1 MDQAGVMHEVYL
13 YIYDLSNGLAAQ
25 ISQQLTGRFFKAIY
39 HTSIVIHGREYFF
52 GGSGIESSLPAQA
65 PTGQPIE
72 KRKVGETEISPELWH
87 SFLEDCAEDYGVGK
101 YHLLEHNCNT
111 FSDAALQFLLGQRID
126 PEINALPSDF
136 LNTPFGRMIRPQIDA
151 MYAPR
156 PGAQTVTNS
165 SKTSVRT
172 EVPIDGPTS
181 GSHTDRVSEAFTFI
195 NTPTTQKLFG
205 KLQTQLSDSSLS
217 AIQKTTEDIIQ
228 GRSVETTNFSK
239 VTEYLNKYAQ
249 TVKTDEIFPG
259 LDLVR
264 ILVHHKPFARFL
276 AKQPT
281 VLKTILS
288 LQYSDEEASV
298 NTRVVLLKMLCNAL
312 IDTELRPVVV
322 STLRTTDALEAISN
336 APLSEAVSVREHG
349 IKCIWNLVILA
360 DGIDDDFLV
369 ASLASVAESRS
380 SGGPDGEG
388 ELTNKVMREIMS
400 GGSEAVQEMA
410 EILEL
415 GDLV

>member
-1 MDQAGVMHEVYL
+1 MMHEVYL

-52 GGSGIESSLPAQA
+52 GGSGVESSLPSQA
-65 PTGQPIE
+65 PYGQPIE
-72 KRKVGETEISPELWH
+72 KRKVGETEIGPDLWH

-126 PEINALPSDF
+126 PEIIALPSDF
-136 LNTPFGRMIRPQIDA
+136 LNTPFGRMLRPQIDA

-156 PGAQTVTNS
+156 PGAQPVTNGNKS
-165 SKTSVRT
+165 TVQT

-181 GSHTDRVSEAFTFI
+181 GSHTDRISEAYTFI
-195 NTPTTQKLFG
+195 NTPTIQKLFD
-205 KLQTQLSDSSLS
+205 KLRTQLEDANLS
-217 AIQKTTEDIIQ
+217 AIQKTTEDIIH
-228 GRSVETTNFSK
+228 GKSVEASSFSRISD
-239 VTEYLNKYAQ
+239 YLTKYAR
-249 TVKTDEIFPG
+249 TVKTEEIFPG

-264 ILVHHKPFARFL
+264 ILVHHQPFARFL
-276 AKQPT
+276 AKQPA
-281 VLKTILS
+281 VLEAVLS
-288 LQYSDEEASV
+288 LQYADDEVCA

-312 IDTELRPVVV
+312 VNVELRRVVV
-322 STLRTTDALEAISN
+322 SVLRQQDALELVSN
-336 APLSEAVSVREHG
+336 APLSETAAVREHG

-380 SGGPDGEG
+380 AGSEVA
-388 ELTNKVMREIMS
+388 LTKRVIDEIIK

-415 GDLV
+415 V